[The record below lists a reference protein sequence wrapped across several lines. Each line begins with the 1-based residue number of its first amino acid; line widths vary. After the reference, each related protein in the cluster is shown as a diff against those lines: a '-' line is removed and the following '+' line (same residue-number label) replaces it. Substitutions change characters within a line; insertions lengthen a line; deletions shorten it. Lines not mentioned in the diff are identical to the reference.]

1 MVSSTHISLKRKI
14 VSELKFLNTDMLSND
29 RKRLSTSL
37 NRNSAPYLHHD
48 HRNHRNIENTPY
60 RNLFFSVWIKSVVL

>member
-48 HRNHRNIENTPY
+48 PIET
-60 RNLFFSVWIKSVVL
+60 FFSVWIKSVVF